1 MRVERDE
8 AVSADE
14 RRIDQLPRAEA
25 LRLLGTVSFGRVVF
39 IQRGQPAIR
48 IVNHVVDG
56 GSVIIRTSE
65 WSELASVASGAPVVA
80 YQADEIDPE
89 LHVGWSVAVRGHAQE
104 VLAPDD
110 AARYLERLSTWA
122 PGRRDFVIR
131 IDPAF
136 VSGIRLVDA
145 SQEVTGD

>member
-1 MRVERDE
+1 MRVEREE

-25 LRLLGTVSFGRVVF
+25 LQLLGTVSFGRVVF

-48 IVNHVVDG
+48 IVNHVVEG

-65 WSELASVASGAPVVA
+65 WSELASAGSGGTVVA
-80 YQADEIDPE
+80 YEVDEIDPE

-136 VSGIRLVDA
+136 VSGIRLVDV
-145 SQEVTGD
+145 SEDPTGD